1 MSAGLKRKW
10 RPGIGLIIVSILL
23 TVMALPLVGLFF
35 FRIYENQLVR
45 QTEAELIAEAAAIG
59 AAYARDLRD
68 AGMPPERLGSV
79 VAGNG
84 GRASSDPP
92 LPGRAPPAD
101 WPYRPIEPQLDLATD
116 YILGPRPDGEP
127 EAPDPVFTAIGA
139 RLAQV
144 ITDTQ
149 TTTLAGFRL
158 LDPRGVVIAG
168 GDDAGRSFAHVEEV
182 QAALAGR
189 YASVLRQRVAAR
201 PVPPVYSV
209 SRGTGVRVFVALP
222 VVIGDRVAGVVY
234 ASRTPNNIVKHLYG
248 ERGKVLAAALS
259 MLGVALVIA
268 YVAVRTISRPMLA
281 LIERTQRIAAGDSGA
296 IAPLK
301 RHGTRE
307 MAELSAAF
315 IDMARRLQA
324 RSETIRTFAS
334 HVSHELKSPLTAIH
348 GAAELLRDTDAEMTA
363 EQRHRFLDNIIGD
376 ADRLTRLVRRLLELA
391 RAEAPPLSGGTANLA
406 EALQLLPSDGR
417 IAVTLDGGAELRF
430 RMSAEN
436 AAIALANFVDNSA
449 RHGARR
455 CALSA
460 EAQGNTIRI
469 AAADDGEGISPNN
482 RQRIF
487 EPFFTTRRESGGT
500 GLGLGIV
507 AALVKAHDGSVRL
520 AESASGARF
529 EIDLPAASG

>member
-1 MSAGLKRKW
+1 MSEQRPKRKW

-23 TVMALPLVGLFF
+23 TMMALPLVGLFF

-45 QTEAELIAEAAAIG
+45 QTEAALIAEAAAIG

-68 AGMPPERLGSV
+68 AGLPPERLGTV
-79 VAGNG
+79 VSGSGA
-84 GRASSDPP
+84 ASSSGV
-92 LPGRAPPAD
+92 GRAPLAV
-101 WPYRPIEPQLDLATD
+101 WPYRPIEPRLDLATD
-116 YILGPRPDGEP
+116 YILGPRPDAEP
-127 EAPDPVFTAIGA
+127 ATPDPAFAAVGA
-139 RLAQV
+139 RLDRV
-144 ITDTQ
+144 IADTQ
-149 TTTLAGFRL
+149 VTTLAGFRL
-158 LDPRGVVIAG
+158 LDPSGVVIAG
-168 GDDAGRSFAHVEEV
+168 GGDIGRSFAGVDEV
-182 QAALAGR
+182 QAALAGQ
-189 YASVLRQRVAAR
+189 YASAFRQRIAAR
-201 PVPPVYSV
+201 PVPPLYSV
-209 SRGTGVRVFVALP
+209 TRGTGVRIFVAVP
-222 VVIGDRVAGVVY
+222 VVVGDRVAGVVY

-259 MLGVALVIA
+259 ILAVTLVIA

-281 LIERTQRIAAGDSGA
+281 LIERTQRIAAGDASA

-315 IDMARRLQA
+315 IDMARKLQT

-334 HVSHELKSPLTAIH
+334 HVSHELKSPLTAIQ
-348 GAAELLRDTDAEMTA
+348 GAAELLRDTDGEMTA
-363 EQRHRFLDNIIGD
+363 EERRRFLDNIIAD

-391 RAEAPPLSGGTANLA
+391 RAEAPLSSGTATLA
-406 EALQLLPSDGR
+406 EAVQLLPDDGR
-417 IAVTLDGGAELRF
+417 IAVTLDGGADLRF

-449 RHGARR
+449 RHGARQ

-460 EAQGNTIRI
+460 AAEGNHIRI
-469 AAADDGEGISPNN
+469 AAADDGDGISPNN

-520 AESASGARF
+520 AESTTGARF
-529 EIDLPAASG
+529 EIDLPAA